1 MTDRKRSAQRG
12 EAERKSSGRRKPL
25 RISFASWE
33 LAPLAQTGGLGDMA
47 SGLARAL
54 VARGHEITCILPAH
68 RDVLRHPAC
77 PALTPAGA
85 VRIATPG
92 AELIGR
98 WLVGELAGIQLQLLD
113 IPALYDRPTLYGGD
127 DAAEALRFIALS
139 RAAAEFAAT
148 TRPHALVA
156 HDWHAALALCA
167 LRCCH
172 DFGAARGVG
181 AVQVV
186 HNNAFLGRFP
196 ATAFAATGLPGEL
209 FHPDAL
215 EFWGDLALLKGGL
228 AYADRIVAVSPQYA
242 QEVQTPE
249 FGEGIDGL
257 YRFRARRLLGI
268 ANGIDTQS
276 HDPETDALLPAR
288 YGAEY
293 PKPKG
298 VCRSALLEATG
309 LDAPPPGRLLAAVG
323 RLAAQK
329 GWDVLVAALPKLVE
343 GGASLVLLGD
353 GDPAI
358 AAQLQAA
365 ATRWPTRVHLTL
377 GWDDALA
384 RRSYAG
390 ADCVLA
396 PSRFEPCGLVQLL
409 AQRYGTL
416 PIAHRVGGFVDTIE
430 DGETGILFDP
440 LAPAAIA
447 AAVDRAA
454 ALIQERG
461 ELAVQRRLLSL
472 DVSWTKPAAAWER
485 VFETVAREAAQRI

>member
-1 MTDRKRSAQRG
+1 M
-12 EAERKSSGRRKPL
+12 RRREL
-25 RISFASWE
+25 RIVFASWE

-54 VARGHEITCILPAH
+54 AVRGHQVTCLLPAH

-77 PALTPAGA
+77 PTLVPAGA

-98 WLVGELAGIQLQLLD
+98 WLVGELAGIRLQLLD
-113 IPALYDRPTLYGGD
+113 IPALYDRPELYGAAD
-127 DAAEALRFIALS
+127 VAEAQRYIALS

-148 TRPHALVA
+148 TRPHVLVA

-167 LRCCH
+167 LRTCH

-196 ATAFAATGLPGEL
+196 AAAFGATGLPSEL

-228 AYADRIVAVSPQYA
+228 AWADRIVAVSPNYA
-242 QEVQTPE
+242 QEVQTPA

-276 HDPETDALLPAR
+276 HDPETDASLPAR

-298 VCRSALLEATG
+298 VCRKALLDATG
-309 LDAPPPGRLLAAVG
+309 LEAPQPGRLLAAVG

-329 GWDVLVAALPKLVE
+329 GWDVLVAALAKLVD

-353 GDPAI
+353 GDPGLAL
-358 AAQLQAA
+358 QLREA
-365 ATRWPTRVHLTL
+365 ATRWPKRVHVTI

-384 RRSYAG
+384 RRIYAG

-409 AQRYGTL
+409 GQRYGTL

-430 DGETGILFDP
+430 DGETGILFEP
-440 LAPAAIA
+440 LTPAAIA
-447 AAVDRAA
+447 EAVDRAA
-454 ALIQERG
+454 ALMQERS
-461 ELAVQRRLLSL
+461 EVAVQRRLLSV
-472 DVSWTKPAAAWER
+472 DVSWATPAAAWDR
-485 VFETVAREAAQRI
+485 VFAAVAREAAQRI

>member
-1 MTDRKRSAQRG
+1 M
-12 EAERKSSGRRKPL
+12 RRREL
-25 RISFASWE
+25 RLAFASWE

-54 VARGHEITCILPAH
+54 VRRGHQVTCILPAH
-68 RDVLRHPAC
+68 RDVLEHAAC
-77 PALTPAGA
+77 PPLEPAGA
-85 VRIATPG
+85 VRIATPA
-92 AELIGR
+92 AELTGR
-98 WLVGELAGIQLQLLD
+98 WLVGDLDGIQLQLLD
-113 IPALYDRPTLYGGD
+113 LPALYDRPQLYGGAD
-127 DAAEALRFIALS
+127 TAEALRYLALS
-139 RAAAEFAAT
+139 RATAKLAAE
-148 TRPHALVA
+148 TRPHVLVA
-156 HDWHAALALCA
+156 HDWHVAFALCA
-167 LRCCH
+167 LRTCH
-172 DFGAARGVG
+172 DFGAVRGVG

-196 ATAFAATGLPGEL
+196 AAAFAATGVSGEL

-215 EFWGDLALLKGGL
+215 EFYGDLSLLKGGL
-228 AYADRIVAVSPQYA
+228 AFADRIVAVSPNYA
-242 QEVQTPE
+242 AEVQTPA

-276 HDPETDALLPAR
+276 HDPMTDASLPAR

-298 VCRSALLEATG
+298 VCRKALLDATG
-309 LDAPPPGRLLAAVG
+309 LDAPAPGRLLAAVG

-329 GWDVLVAALPKLVE
+329 GWDVLVAALAGLID

-353 GDPAI
+353 GDPGLAL
-358 AAQLQAA
+358 QLREAA
-365 ATRWPTRVHLTL
+365 ARWPKRVHVSF

-384 RRSYAG
+384 RRIYAG

-430 DGETGILFDP
+430 DGETGILFEP
-440 LAPAAIA
+440 LTPDAIA
-447 AAVDRAA
+447 QAVDRAA
-454 ALIQERG
+454 ALMQERG
-461 ELAVQRRLLSL
+461 EVAVQQRLLAL
-472 DVSWTKPAAAWER
+472 DVSWDQPAAAWER
-485 VFETVAREAAQRI
+485 VFEAVAREAAQRI

>member
-1 MTDRKRSAQRG
+1 LTA
-12 EAERKSSGRRKPL
+12 RRTRAAARRNEL
-25 RISFASWE
+25 RLVFASWE

-54 VARGHEITCILPAH
+54 AARGHEITCILPAH

-77 PALTPAGA
+77 PALVPAGA

-98 WLVGELAGIQLQLLD
+98 WLVGELSGIRLQLLD
-113 IPALYDRPTLYGGD
+113 LPALYDRPELYGAAD
-127 DAAEALRFIALS
+127 VAEAQRYIALS

-148 TRPHALVA
+148 MRPHVLVA

-167 LRCCH
+167 LRTCH

-196 ATAFAATGLPGEL
+196 AAAFAATGLPGEL

-228 AYADRIVAVSPQYA
+228 AWADRIVAVSPNYA
-242 QEVQTPE
+242 QEVQTPA

-268 ANGIDTQS
+268 ANGIDTES
-276 HDPETDALLPAR
+276 HDPATDASLPAR

-298 VCRSALLEATG
+298 VCRKALLDATG
-309 LDAPPPGRLLAAVG
+309 LEAPQPGRLLAAVG

-329 GWDVLVAALPKLVE
+329 GWDVLVAALAKLVD

-353 GDPAI
+353 GDPGL
-358 AAQLQAA
+358 AARLREVAA
-365 ATRWPTRVHLTL
+365 RFPKRVHVTI

-384 RRSYAG
+384 RRIYAG

-409 AQRYGTL
+409 GQRYGTL

-430 DGETGILFDP
+430 DGETGILFEA
-440 LAPAAIA
+440 LTPAAIA
-447 AAVDRAA
+447 EAVDRAA
-454 ALIQERG
+454 ALMQERG
-461 ELAVQRRLLSL
+461 EVAVQRRLLSV
-472 DVSWTKPAAAWER
+472 DVSWATPAAAWER
-485 VFETVAREAAQRI
+485 VFAAVAREAAQRI

>member
-1 MTDRKRSAQRG
+1 
-12 EAERKSSGRRKPL
+12 L
-25 RISFASWE
+25 RIAFVSWE

-54 VARGHEITCILPAH
+54 VARGHQVTCILPAH

-77 PALTPAGA
+77 PALVPGGA

-113 IPALYDRPTLYGGD
+113 LPALYDRPQLYGGA
-127 DAAEALRFIALS
+127 DAAEALRYIALS

-148 TRPHALVA
+148 TRPHVLVA

-167 LRCCH
+167 LRSCH

-181 AVQVV
+181 VVQVV

-196 ATAFAATGLPGEL
+196 AAAFPATGLPGEL

-215 EFWGDLALLKGGL
+215 EFWGELALLKGGL
-228 AYADRIVAVSPQYA
+228 AWADRIVAVSPNYA
-242 QEVQTPE
+242 KEVQTPA

-276 HDPETDALLPAR
+276 HDPATDASLAAR
-288 YGAEY
+288 YSAEY

-298 VCRSALLEATG
+298 VCRKALLDATRLEA
-309 LDAPPPGRLLAAVG
+309 PEPGRLLAAVG

-329 GWDVLVAALPKLVE
+329 GWDVLVAALAKLVDR
-343 GGASLVLLGD
+343 GASLVLLGD
-353 GDPAI
+353 GDPGLATR
-358 AAQLQAA
+358 LREA
-365 ATRWPTRVHLTL
+365 ATRFPKRVHVTI

-384 RRSYAG
+384 RRIYAG

-409 AQRYGTL
+409 GQRYGTL

-440 LAPAAIA
+440 LTPAVIVE
-447 AAVDRAA
+447 AVDRAA
-454 ALIQERG
+454 ALIEARG
-461 ELAVQRRLLSL
+461 EVAVQRRLLGV
-472 DVSWTKPAAAWER
+472 DVSWATPAAAWER
-485 VFETVAREAAQRI
+485 VFAAVAREAAQRI